1 VVSPRHRIA
10 SASTRSSIAPVV
22 MATARRT
29 CQPSTTSAML
39 LTMNFSL
46 KLPDCQTTSCIHYY
60 HHHQPHHN
68 VMTLD
73 SVSTHSSCLNTL
85 HTYRTVTFLCACY
98 IKQLYTSL
106 RHCHIVFTNNIFVYF
121 VFCLLFFLYVWPAF
135 CHAIIKRIL
144 IDDDNKLLC
153 SSILAV

>member
-1 VVSPRHRIA
+1 MVSPRHRIA

-29 CQPSTTSAML
+29 CGPSTTSVML
-39 LTMNFSL
+39 PTMNFSL
-46 KLPDCQTTSCIHYY
+46 KLQLPDCQTTSCIHYY

-73 SVSTHSSCLNTL
+73 SASTHSSCLNTL

-98 IKQLYTSL
+98 IKTNTSPTHSNSTL
-106 RHCHIVFTNNIFVYF
+106 LFVTVTLCLLTIYLCTLCFVY
-121 VFCLLFFLYVWPAF
+121 
-135 CHAIIKRIL
+135 
-144 IDDDNKLLC
+144 C
-153 SSILAV
+153 SFSMCGLHSVMP